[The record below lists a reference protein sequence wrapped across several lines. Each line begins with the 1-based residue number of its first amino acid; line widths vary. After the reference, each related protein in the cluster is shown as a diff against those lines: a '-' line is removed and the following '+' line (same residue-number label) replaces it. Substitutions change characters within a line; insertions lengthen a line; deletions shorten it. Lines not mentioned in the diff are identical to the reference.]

1 MRQDTE
7 GHNNIIKPSKIYY
20 SVRLTVSRDIYIYI
34 KYNDRLISAV
44 AATSLDVLA
53 LRTPIPPEVGSGSGG
68 ELPKNR

>member
-1 MRQDTE
+1 M
-7 GHNNIIKPSKIYY
+7 GLYN
-20 SVRLTVSRDIYIYI
+20 
-34 KYNDRLISAV
+34 NDRLISAV